1 MPIEQIITITSNVS
15 DCGGSGTDT
24 IAVPVSVNIDG
35 TVVAVNGVPCNAP
48 VQPNPI
54 ISLDEKNNAIITET
68 GNCPDPN
75 TILYGYTIKDANNN
89 VLFDKTGAASLAD
102 ISNTVAN
109 LQSDMT
115 LIVSGQKCPKT
126 QSYIEIK
133 TSLLDSVSSGSDVI
147 DTNIDLTDPNNV
159 SDLQQAIKTYIAA
172 NGGNYYDTVNV
183 SFDGVKLTITIISTV
198 AGFSLVDGGNT
209 VAFDE
214 TVAGNIPCVGCYDA
228 TVYATPCDGSGD
240 ATIEGNF
247 ISVSIVPLVHDGGD
261 VYYLDGT
268 PVIVYSPFSGNQLG
282 QGSTQSDIT
291 ALLNSDIDKPAGLT
305 FTGFNSDSNNQ
316 GSYAVVD
323 GDACL
328 NAAFIGVEPVQLLPT
343 LISQTGG
350 QILTSDTGT
359 TPTDGTVEY
368 NFGYSNDGGAS
379 WTDAG
384 WQVLTASDPTHD
396 FGAVV
401 FSNGDLVRTCL
412 RYTGV
417 PTSEVCDVR
426 RIPNAKI
433 STQVLPN
440 GDYEKTIFND
450 TPDQSSLYTRTDFT
464 EKLTITGH
472 NTADGVYDVEITD
485 TVVNSVP
492 PLPAGL
498 SFTRIDDETI
508 QFVATAAFL
517 ADNVAG
523 TVTIDETD
531 IYAAHAYDD
540 DASIQSV
547 NPALASYTF
556 TAATGYDCFDFRP
569 TNSMFDRWRINS
581 SGLDILFPSGAVDR
595 DSVMTEMQATLPQ
608 PNIIAIDS
616 SPFTSKYIAISTNAG
631 TVSTIEI
638 YNTTTSA
645 WEVFTPAYTN
655 QGSPCV

>member
-1 MPIEQIITITSNVS
+1 MKICYPQRYRVT
-15 DCGGSGTDT
+15 TDT
-24 IAVPVSVNIDG
+24 GAPICEGSLDTVISCLNNIQGCVVNLL
-35 TVVAVNGVPCNAP
+35 
-48 VQPNPI
+48 PNPI
-54 ISLDEKNNAIITET
+54 ISLDEENNAIITET

-328 NAAFIGVEPVQLLPT
+328 NAAFIGVEPVQLLPK
-343 LISQTGG
+343 LISQTDG
-350 QILTSDTGT
+350 QILTSATGT

-368 NFGYSNDGGAS
+368 NFAYSNDGGTS

-384 WQVLTASDPTHD
+384 WQVLTAADPTHD

-426 RIPNAKI
+426 QIPTVIVAESING
-433 STQVLPN
+433 N
-440 GDYEKTIFND
+440 GDYIKDIINT
-450 TPDQSSLYTRTDFT
+450 TPDTIGTYLLTNFT
-464 EKLTITGH
+464 EKLTVTGH
-472 NTADGVYDVEITD
+472 ITADGVYGIEVND
-485 TVVNSVP
+485 TTVTATP
-492 PLPAGL
+492 TLPVGL
-498 SFTRIDDETI
+498 SFARINQNRI
-508 QFVATAAFL
+508 QFIATSAFL
-517 ADNVAG
+517 ADNTG
-523 TVTIDETD
+523 SLLIEETD
-531 IYAAHAYDD
+531 IFGTHAYS
-540 DASIQSV
+540 DAAEMQSV
-547 NPALASYTF
+547 
-556 TAATGYDCFDFRP
+556 TAAIESYSYSALFDCFQIAP
-569 TNSMFDRWRINS
+569 TNNMFDRWRIN
-581 SGLDILFPSGAVDR
+581 GGADILFPGGNVLQGM
-595 DSVMTEMQATLPQ
+595 VMSEMQATLPQ
-608 PNIIAIDS
+608 PNIVGIDVNPFS
-616 SPFTSKYIAISTNAG
+616 SKNFLVSSNAG
-631 TVSTIEI
+631 TVTIIEI

-645 WEVFTPAYTN
+645 WEPFTPSSTN
-655 QGSPCV
+655 QTTPCV